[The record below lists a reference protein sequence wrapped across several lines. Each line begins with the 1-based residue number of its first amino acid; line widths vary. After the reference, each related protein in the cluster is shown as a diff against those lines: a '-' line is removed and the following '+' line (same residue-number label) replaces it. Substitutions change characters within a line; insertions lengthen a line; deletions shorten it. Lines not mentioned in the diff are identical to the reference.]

1 MGLLSVIM
9 FCATLILMKTQ
20 TNQAIVTKRANNNND
35 KGNERET
42 CVFKFLK
49 GWTKVAS
56 KLFIYF
62 FWLKSIYTKLFD
74 HACNVNSYL
83 FKILTDS
90 LKIQLKT

>member
-20 TNQAIVTKRANNNND
+20 TNQAIVTKRANNTND

-42 CVFKFLK
+42 WVFKFLK

-62 FWLKSIYTKLFD
+62 FL
-74 HACNVNSYL
+74 
-83 FKILTDS
+83 
-90 LKIQLKT
+90 LKIDLYQIIWPCM